1 VSTGETEV
9 REAVIV
15 EAVRTPIARG
25 KMGKGDLSAF
35 HPAQLLAKVQQ
46 ALVDR
51 AGIDPALVEQVVG
64 GCVTQAG
71 EQSNNLTRVAWLSRG
86 KGWRSGGTTV
96 DTQCGSGQQANHII
110 SAFVRA
116 GSIDAGIACGVE
128 VMSHVGL
135 GANVINGPGFFQPAD
150 WPWDSTPD
158 QFTSAERIVK
168 NRGITR
174 EELDRFGLASQQK
187 AAAARDAGHFARE
200 ILPIEAPVLGDDGKP
215 TGATHT
221 VKTDQGI
228 RPSTL
233 EGLAQLK
240 TVIPGG
246 THTAGT
252 SSQISDGAAGLLWM
266 SKEKAR
272 ELGLKPRARI
282 VQGVVVGTDPY
293 YLLDGPIDATHEIL
307 KKTGMKLG
315 DFDLVEINE
324 AFAGV
329 VLSWARVFEPDM
341 SKVNVNGGAI
351 ALGHPVGATGSRL
364 LVTALHELERRGG
377 EKAFVTMC
385 CGSAVGTGT
394 IIERL

>member
-1 VSTGETEV
+1 M

-15 EAVRTPIARG
+15 EALRTPIGRG
-25 KMGKGDLSAF
+25 KAGKGALSSF
-35 HPAQLLAKVQQ
+35 HPAALLGHLQREICKK
-46 ALVDR
+46 
-51 AGIDPALVEQVVG
+51 AGIEPTMVEQMIG

-71 EQSNNLTRVAWLSRG
+71 EQSNNITRNAWLSRG
-86 KGWRSGGTTV
+86 GDWTVAGSTV
-96 DTQCGSGQQANHII
+96 DTQCGSGQQANHLV
-110 SAFVRA
+110 SALVKS
-116 GSIDAGIACGVE
+116 GQIDVGIACGVE

-135 GANVINGPGFFQPAD
+135 GANVINGPGFFQPSE

-158 QFTSAERIVK
+158 QFSSAERIAK

-174 EELDRFGLASQQK
+174 EDCDRFGLASQQK
-187 AAAARDAGHFARE
+187 AAAARDAGHFAKE

-240 TVIPGG
+240 SVIPGG
-246 THTAGT
+246 VHTAGT
-252 SSQISDGAAGLLWM
+252 TSQISDGAAALLWM

-282 VQGVVVGTDPY
+282 VQDVVVGTDPY
-293 YLLDGPIDATHEIL
+293 YLLDGPVDATHEIL
-307 KKTGMKLG
+307 RKTGMKLG

-324 AFAGV
+324 AFAAV
-329 VLSWARVFEPDM
+329 VLSWAKVFEPDM
-341 SKVNVNGGAI
+341 SRVNVNGGAI

-364 LVTALHELERRGG
+364 IVTALHELERRGG
-377 EKAFVTMC
+377 EKAFITMC

>member
-1 VSTGETEV
+1 M

-46 ALVDR
+46 AVVER
-51 AGIDPALVEQVVG
+51 AGIDPAEIEQVVG

-71 EQSNNLTRVAWLSRG
+71 EQSNNLARVAWLSRG
-86 KGWRSGGTTV
+86 KGWRTGGTTV
-96 DTQCGSGQQANHII
+96 DTQCGSGQQANHIV

-135 GANVINGPGFFQPAD
+135 GANVIHGPGFFQPPD

-158 QFTSAERIVK
+158 QFTSAERIAK
-168 NRGITR
+168 NRGLTR
-174 EELDRFGLASQQK
+174 EDVDRFGLASQQK
-187 AAAARDAGHFARE
+187 AAAARDAGRFERE

-215 TGATHT
+215 TGETRW
-221 VKTDQGI
+221 VKGDQGI
-228 RPSTL
+228 RPTTL
-233 EGLAQLK
+233 EGLAALK
-240 TVIPGG
+240 PVIPGG
-246 THTAGT
+246 IHTAGT
-252 SSQISDGAAGLLWM
+252 TSQISDGAAALLWM
-266 SKEKAR
+266 TKEKAR
-272 ELGLKPRARI
+272 ELGLRPRARI
-282 VQGVVVGTDPY
+282 VADVVVGTDPY
-293 YLLDGPIDATHEIL
+293 YLLDGPIDATNEIL
-307 KKTGMKLG
+307 RKTGMKLG

-324 AFAGV
+324 AFAAV
-329 VLSWARVFEPDM
+329 VLSWAKVFEPDM

-377 EKAFVTMC
+377 QLAFVTMC

-394 IIERL
+394 IIERI